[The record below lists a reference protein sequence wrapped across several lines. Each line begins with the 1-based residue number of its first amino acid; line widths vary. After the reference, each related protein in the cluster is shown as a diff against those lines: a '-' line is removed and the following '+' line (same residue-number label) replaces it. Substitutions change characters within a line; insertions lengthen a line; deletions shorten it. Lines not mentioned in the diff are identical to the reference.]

1 MIRML
6 VFLWTLPTTLIGL
19 AAALLWIALGAK
31 ARIRHGVVEVHGG
44 WLAKRMLH
52 NGGFAAMA
60 LGHVIIGCSPGVLDQ
75 LRTHEHVH
83 VKQAE
88 RWGILFIPAYLLAG
102 LWQLL
107 CGRHAYYDNPFER
120 EAFAAEAQPVKACE
134 AHQQRQ

>member
-6 VFLWTLPTTLIGL
+6 VFLWALPTTLIGL
-19 AAALLWIALGAK
+19 AAGLLWIAFGAK
-31 ARIRHGVVEVHGG
+31 VRISHGVIEVHGG
-44 WLAKRMLH
+44 RLAKRMLKT
-52 NGGFAAMA
+52 GGFAAMA
-60 LGHVIIGCSPGVLDQ
+60 LGHVIIGSSPGILDQ

-107 CGRHAYYDNPFER
+107 CGRHVYYDHPFER
-120 EAFAAEAQPVKACE
+120 EAFAAERAAGARCN
-134 AHQQRQ
+134 HDL

>member
-1 MIRML
+1 MMIRML

-19 AAALLWIALGAK
+19 AAALLWIAFGAK

-52 NGGFAAMA
+52 AGGFAAMA

-102 LWQLL
+102 LWQRL

-120 EAFAAEAQPVKACE
+120 EAFAAEAQSARGCDT
-134 AHQQRQ
+134 RL